1 MPIGAKDA
9 AFATCR
15 NAGFDLFDGR
25 RVMLAENLRLRIHP
39 SDKTRTDGEDFN
51 SLSTQRFFSDD
62 LPFVDVGAGAH
73 WQRQTHGRD
82 RIKENPAKRQLD
94 HCGDFPPRRA
104 RNPCVKK
111 TDVRIA

>member
-15 NAGFDLFDGR
+15 NAGFDLFDRR
-25 RVMLAENLRLRIHP
+25 RVMLAENLRLRIHR
-39 SDKTRTDGEDFN
+39 SDKTRNDGEDFN

-73 WQRQTHGRD
+73 WQRQTHGGD
-82 RIKENPAKRQLD
+82 RVKENPAKRQPYSS
-94 HCGDFPPRRA
+94 GAFPPR
-104 RNPCVKK
+104 
-111 TDVRIA
+111 